1 MRNKTH
7 RTKNTSIFI
16 LNLFALQFISLIA
29 LSRLGPFYIKIASCL
44 LIFVNDKFG
53 FSPTVIIMHLGFNIL
68 MVLLLIVIQVF
79 KNFRHRNFIIMA
91 MGHTIL
97 NFKYIFLIPVGCVNI
112 YPLVNGD
119 TSVEFKVCCAFN
131 MVFTFL
137 LSAIELY
144 TNWSNRF
151 IEKDFCNRR

>member
-29 LSRLGPFYIKIASCL
+29 LNRLGSFYLKIASCL
-44 LIFVNDKFG
+44 LIFVNDKFA
-53 FSPTVIIMHLGFNIL
+53 FSPIVILMHLGFNIL
-68 MVLLLIVIQVF
+68 VVLLLVVTQVF
-79 KNFRHRNFIIMA
+79 KNFRHRNVIIMA
-91 MGHTIL
+91 LGHTIL
-97 NFKYIFLIPVGCVNI
+97 NFKYILLIPVGCVNI
-112 YPLVNGD
+112 YPLID
-119 TSVEFKVCCAFN
+119 PTTSVQFKVCCSFN

-137 LSAIELY
+137 LSAVELY